1 MEGMD
6 GLNNIYKRMNE
17 IRNTE
22 KNLRNIYK
30 PDKVKEFENMYKDA
44 LNASKDTEKKDKT
57 VSSNS
62 NLSTELDSDSS
73 LSLKETNIKDDKSK
87 INDAIA
93 KSSVKYKVAEDLIR
107 AVINVESG
115 YNRTSVSKAGAM
127 GLMQLMPKTSL
138 DLGVEKPFDIYE
150 NIDGGVKYLRILLD
164 KYDNNLEKALAAYNA
179 GPNRVDKIDGVP
191 DIEETKNYVRLIKK
205 KLLE

>member
-1 MEGMD
+1 MEGID

-17 IRNTE
+17 IRNTG

-44 LNASKDTEKKDKT
+44 FNSSKSAEKKEKT
-57 VSSNS
+57 VSSSS
-62 NLSTELDSDSS
+62 NLSTELEADAS
-73 LSLKETNIKDDKSK
+73 LSLKEINLKDDKSK

-93 KSSVKYKVAEDLIR
+93 KSSAKYKVAEDLIR
-107 AVINVESG
+107 AVITVESG

-138 DLGVEKPFDIYE
+138 ELGVEKPFDIYE
-150 NIDGGVKYLRILLD
+150 NVDGGVKYLRMMLD

-179 GPNRVDKIDGVP
+179 GPNSVDKNGGVP
-191 DIEETKNYVRLIKK
+191 DIKETKNYIRLIKK

>member
-1 MEGMD
+1 MEGID

-17 IRNTE
+17 IRNTG

-44 LNASKDTEKKDKT
+44 LNASKETEKKDKT
-57 VSSNS
+57 VTSSS
-62 NLSTELDSDSS
+62 SLSTELESDAYLNIDSTD
-73 LSLKETNIKDDKSK
+73 LIDDKSK

-93 KSSVKYKVAEDLIR
+93 KSSAKYKVAEDLIR

-115 YNRTSVSKAGAM
+115 FNKTSVSKAGAM

-179 GPNRVDKIDGVP
+179 GPNRVDKHDGVP